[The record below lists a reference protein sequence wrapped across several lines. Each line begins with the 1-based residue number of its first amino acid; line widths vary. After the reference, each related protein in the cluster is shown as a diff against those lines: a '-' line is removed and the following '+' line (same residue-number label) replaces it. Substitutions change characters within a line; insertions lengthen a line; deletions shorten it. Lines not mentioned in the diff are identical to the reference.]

1 MKIVI
6 KDNYED
12 ISKYTAE
19 LIASQMV
26 IKNDSIIGFATG
38 STPEAT
44 YRHLRDIYSSGRISF
59 REITSFNLDEYV
71 GLDAQNENSYW
82 HYMHK
87 NLFDHVDILKE
98 NINIPRG
105 ITSDL
110 ELECEKYEEKIDKS
124 GGIDI
129 QLLGIGR
136 NCHIGFNE
144 PDVKFEATTHIVE
157 LDEDT
162 IQANSRFF
170 DSYEEVPR
178 KAISM
183 GIKSIMKS
191 KKIVL
196 IAYGKE
202 KAEAIRDMVEG
213 KITPQNPASILQLHR
228 DVTVVLDGEAAG
240 LLKKK

>member
-6 KDNYED
+6 KDNYEE

-19 LIASQMV
+19 LLASQMV

-44 YRHLRDIYSSGRISF
+44 YKHLRDIYASGRISF
-59 REITSFNLDEYV
+59 REVTSFNLDEYV
-71 GLDAQNENSYW
+71 GLDKSNENSYW
-82 HYMHK
+82 YYMHK

-98 NINIPRG
+98 NINIPLG
-105 ITSDL
+105 TSEDL
-110 ELECEKYEEKIDKS
+110 ENECDNYENKIDSS

-162 IQANSRFF
+162 IMANSRFF

-228 DVTVVLDGEAAG
+228 DVTVILDGEAAA